1 MNKEKKFDC
10 VKLKRE
16 WHLKALEES
25 GAKTIREYAEY
36 ANKMA
41 EKSPLRKWVE
51 HISI

>member
-1 MNKEKKFDC
+1 MTKEKKIDC

-16 WHLKALEES
+16 WHQKALEES
-25 GAKTIREYAEY
+25 GAKNIDEYADY

-41 EKSPLRKWVE
+41 AKSPLRKYVE